1 MYTHTHAHVIIVDI
15 QNTQCILLE
24 YMVSLLLCTFPS
36 LSHTASLLPVIDGL
50 NSTTLTSVRSQ
61 SRALIRCFK
70 ESRAPTCCS
79 TEGNH
84 YSDHWKVCEYHCTCV
99 YISNNIEKLLCN
111 TLFIFSLLARG
122 NPVYAVPER
131 LQVEAV
137 TANVKLED
145 DRSAVLQ

>member
-1 MYTHTHAHVIIVDI
+1 MYITLWTNSFFECVRTCTCTCTYTHMLACKCTHTHTHTHAHVIIMDI

-79 TEGNH
+79 TERNH
-84 YSDHWKVCEYHCTCV
+84 YSDHWKVCEYHRTCV
-99 YISNNIEKLLCN
+99 YTSNDIEKLLCN
-111 TLFIFSLLARG
+111 TLCSCI
-122 NPVYAVPER
+122 
-131 LQVEAV
+131 
-137 TANVKLED
+137 T
-145 DRSAVLQ
+145 